1 MRGVFAIVGL
11 VTRLCDGV
19 SVKPGNKTMRVIMGL
34 GTRLRGVCIIMGARN
49 KTMRGVSVVMGLG
62 IRL

>member
-19 SVKPGNKTMRVIMGL
+19 CRHYGVGNKTEGCVCHYGAMNKTMRGVCVIMGL
-34 GTRLRGVCIIMGARN
+34 GTRL
-49 KTMRGVSVVMGLG
+49 
-62 IRL
+62 